1 MQGPHQGIGELEP
14 TWFSCPAE
22 EGLSFTRVYKRADR
36 IWRTQIRAN
45 SFAAANAGGNL
56 MVADIENSIAYL

>member
-22 EGLSFTRVYKRADR
+22 GDASLLARDEKQGDK
-36 IWRTQIRAN
+36 
-45 SFAAANAGGNL
+45 
-56 MVADIENSIAYL
+56 